1 MLPRVSQVL
10 KKFLSPIAEIAQSAK
25 VSSGVV
31 REQLLNQEKRDAHQN
46 HDPGHEPELAQGQE
60 ENASESNLTP
70 PHEHEKP
77 KLSLVENMPPP
88 PPTLEDMP
96 AILQLFARLKEQ
108 RELMFKWAGIKSYKR
123 SAREQSKAAHF
134 AKGTILDEKIS

>member
-25 VSSGVV
+25 VQSGVV
-31 REQLLNQEKRDAHQN
+31 REQLLSQEKRDDQQN
-46 HDPGHEPELAQGQE
+46 HDSGNEPELAQGQE
-60 ENASESNLTP
+60 ENASESTLP
-70 PHEHEKP
+70 PSREKP
-77 KLSLVENMPPP
+77 RLSLVENTPPP

-123 SAREQSKAAHF
+123 SAREQSKSAHF